1 MINEKKRE
9 KVMRGRSM
17 IMHWLDSFAA
27 LVHRAARNGI
37 IGRLMNNYTVENDT
51 LKKSFSA
58 SAASRH
64 SRVGEFIGKARF
76 AIGDQFESSLL
87 MRILR
92 RCLSF
97 LVGCRVR
104 FYGAFLMTFGIY
116 TALAYA
122 IGVYIFRAGTDVSTL
137 ICGIVIAIGALPLM
151 FSRRSLAEALI
162 SSRVG
167 EYVFCE
173 FFGIPAERFHTA
185 PEKHGDAYNFAIIAG
200 VVAGS
205 LTFLI
210 PPTEILIDALKLTV
224 SVLVLMFPESGVV
237 ATVLMLPFLG
247 SASVAG
253 VAGNLISLFTTGYFI
268 KLIRGKRVLHF
279 DIYDLSMAM
288 FAFVVLF
295 AELVRGEGTVINSAN
310 GYVSLLVGC
319 FVAANLMRTR
329 QWLARCVSALTASAT
344 VSSLV
349 FIWQKA
355 ANKVGELTF
364 GDVTFR
370 LFPKDVTLFFDDPDV
385 YAAYLLTAFI
395 LTFCAI
401 GTKKGFRHHIVGLL
415 SSLSIAAATVLT
427 GSFSGIAGTIIAFL
441 FFAAVMSRKT
451 IVVSVFTVFIGGSA
465 LLTLPAFITSRI
477 GMFIGY
483 LTGTA
488 SSAVKTWQ
496 GSAKLAAAALFGGT
510 GFGGFAEFYPSFAV
524 PGFESSADSS
534 ALWLQL
540 LCETGII
547 GLLLF
552 TATVFLFAQ
561 NCFEFSAKS
570 GGGVPKKFVLA
581 SLSAVSGILAQ
592 SMFCNIFG
600 DSRML
605 FGFFVLMSLTCAYI
619 RICRAEYADAKTGAV
634 MTEFSASV
642 DL

>member
-1 MINEKKRE
+1 MINEKRRE
-9 KVMRGRSM
+9 KIRNGGSM
-17 IMHWLDSFAA
+17 IMHWLNSFAA
-27 LVHRAARNGI
+27 AVHRAAHRGI
-37 IGRLMNNYTVENDT
+37 IGRLMSRYTAENDT
-51 LKKSFSA
+51 MKKSFSA
-58 SAASRH
+58 SAARRGSK
-64 SRVGEFIGKARF
+64 VGEFIGKARF
-76 AIGDQFESSLL
+76 VIGDQFESSLL

-92 RCLSF
+92 RCLAF

-104 FYGAFLMTFGIY
+104 FYGAFFVTFGIY

-122 IGVYIFRAGTDVSTL
+122 IGVYIFRAGTGVETL
-137 ICGIVIAIGALPLM
+137 VCGIVTAVGALPLL
-151 FSRRSLAEALI
+151 FSRRTLADAMI

-173 FFGIPAERFHTA
+173 FFGIPSEKFRAA

-200 VVAGS
+200 VAAGS

-210 PPTEILIDALKLTV
+210 QPLDILIAALKLTV
-224 SVLVLMFPESGVV
+224 SVLILIFPESGVV
-237 ATVLMLPFLG
+237 ATVLLLPFLG
-247 SASVAG
+247 STATTG
-253 VAGNLISLFTTGYFI
+253 LTGNLIFLFTAGYLI

-279 DIYDLSMAM
+279 DIYDLSLAL
-288 FAFVVLF
+288 FSFVVLF
-295 AELVRGEGTVINSAN
+295 AELVRSDGAASSAAS

-329 QWLARCVSALTASAT
+329 QWLSRCQSALAASAT

-355 ANKVGELTF
+355 ATGVGELTF
-364 GDVTFR
+364 GEVSFR
-370 LFPKDVTLFFDDPDV
+370 LFPENVTLFFDDPDV

-395 LTFCAI
+395 MTFCAI

-415 SSLSIAAATVLT
+415 SSLSIAAAIVLT
-427 GSFSGIAGTIIAFL
+427 GSVSGIAGTVISFL
-441 FFAAVMSRKT
+441 VFAIVMSRRT
-451 IVVSVFTVFIGGSA
+451 IVVSVFTVFIGGSV

-477 GMFIGY
+477 GMFLGY
-483 LTGTA
+483 ITGSANT
-488 SSAVKTWQ
+488 AVKTWQ

-524 PGFESSADSS
+524 PGFEASADSS

-540 LCETGII
+540 LCETGIV

-552 TATVFLFAQ
+552 SATVFLFAQ
-561 NCFEFSAKS
+561 NCFEFASKA
-570 GGGVPKKFVLA
+570 GNGTPKKFVLA
-581 SLSAVSGILAQ
+581 SFATVFGLLAQ

-600 DSRML
+600 DTRMF
-605 FGFFVLMSLTCAYI
+605 FGFFVLMSLICAYI
-619 RICRAEYADAKTGAV
+619 RICRTEYADSKIGIV
-634 MTEFSASV
+634 MTESSASV